1 MCTDLGAANHYTLAH
16 LQSPAI
22 WKHVEAAEV
31 FYVGG
36 YHLTVCPEAA
46 EALGKEAAREG
57 KTMVFGMGA
66 PFIPAAFGGPLGRLL
81 PYCDYVLGNETE
93 AGAWAEGQKVEDR
106 SVRGIAKALALSE
119 KENGKTGRT
128 VIITQGLDPTVV
140 AVGDGKGGAEIKEFP
155 VHAIDPK
162 EINDTNGAGD
172 AFAGG
177 FLAGLVQGKPLETC
191 VDMGMWLAALS
202 LRELGPSYVHLL
214 HFPMRELPDF
224 ARKIESLV
232 FKMKNSIKIII
243 LMTRWRTKKSESKS
257 KAPRSIL
264 VLEAVQILPLLSSP
278 ALENC
283 KTCPKTAKA
292 IQFRLTTTSSDIP
305 RPSKH
310 ISQPDLSDLFYC
322 SLEDECQHNQ

>member
-93 AGAWAEGQKVEDR
+93 AEAWAEAQKVEDR

-119 KENGKTGRT
+119 KENGERGRT

-162 EINDTNGAGD
+162 DINDTNGAGD

-191 VDMGMWLAALS
+191 VDTGMWLAALS
-202 LRELGPSYVHLL
+202 LRELGPSYVLL
-214 HFPMRELPDF
+214 LVFPMREPPAF
-224 ARKIESLV
+224 ARQDESLDLRE
-232 FKMKNSIKIII
+232 KNSVHRIIKS
-243 LMTRWRTKKSESKS
+243 RDGERRKAESKS
-257 KAPRSIL
+257 KAPRSNL
-264 VLEAVQILPLLSSP
+264 VLEAVQMLLLLSSL
-278 ALENC
+278 AL
-283 KTCPKTAKA
+283 
-292 IQFRLTTTSSDIP
+292 
-305 RPSKH
+305 
-310 ISQPDLSDLFYC
+310 
-322 SLEDECQHNQ
+322 

>member
-16 LQSPAI
+16 LQSPQI

-46 EALGKEAAREG
+46 EALGKEAADEG

-106 SVRGIAKALALSE
+106 SMQGIAKALALSD
-119 KENGKTGRT
+119 KVNRKRART
-128 VIITQGLDPTVV
+128 VIITQGLEPTVV

-202 LRELGPSYVHLL
+202 LRELGPSYVYLPVFSMRHLL
-214 HFPMRELPDF
+214 RF
-224 ARKIESLV
+224 ARNHQSQDV
-232 FKMKNSIKIII
+232 RRKNSVCESNSFAMEAEDTIKQ
-243 LMTRWRTKKSESKS
+243 SKS
-257 KAPRSIL
+257 KTPRANLI
-264 VLEAVQILPLLSSP
+264 LEAARISLFFLLH
-278 ALENC
+278 LL
-283 KTCPKTAKA
+283 KIAK
-292 IQFRLTTTSSDIP
+292 
-305 RPSKH
+305 PSKKGK
-310 ISQPDLSDLFYC
+310 LFHFKADHSIIRYP
-322 SLEDECQHNQ
+322 SPKQTYEPTRP